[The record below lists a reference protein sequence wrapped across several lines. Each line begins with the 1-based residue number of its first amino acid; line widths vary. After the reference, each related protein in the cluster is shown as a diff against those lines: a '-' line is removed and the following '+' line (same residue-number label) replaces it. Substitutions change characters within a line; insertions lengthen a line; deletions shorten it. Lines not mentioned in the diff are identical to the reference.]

1 MLQDTAIRVLK
12 LAQMALK
19 PEKLHPLAF
28 TMGLAKCL
36 SADKTGWNYYLCR
49 EGIKVQMTELQ
60 FFTVG
65 GVRH

>member
-19 PEKLHPLAF
+19 PEELHPLAF
-28 TMGLAKCL
+28 TMGLAKYFL
-36 SADKTGWNYYLCR
+36 ADKTGWNYCLCR
-49 EGIKVQMTELQ
+49 EGMKAQMTELQ